1 MTTVNYQKRKNTEL
15 FKSLENSDSLFL
27 SDCQNYIPVYNSFFA
42 LNETNYNNINFNH
55 ELYLTSVGN
64 KAEDDVNIYN
74 CSLKSLSTNKPKKRD
89 VFFKYAP
96 LLDPYKFLIGKYAG
110 QDISVLPDLKLEAH
124 PKFNDVNNTAYIDGL
139 FTYLSSKLIYEHNF
153 VHGVDYYGS
162 FLAFKR
168 DLKLDILDDY
178 EHLSESDYFKKHTNV
193 DFFMKDISKLPPI
206 TINYDSNHEL
216 FVCELDDEYFV
227 SDEMFDDLKEV
238 VLDELMESCEER
250 QKEGEEKD
258 LVKTVRSDSTCSS
271 RSSHTSCSDELN
283 EDDLDHDDDDDFG
296 DSLIVTIPK
305 FPVHVIALE
314 CCDATLDDLILDSEL
329 KSDDEWHSAF
339 MQIFMIL
346 ITYQKAFGLTHNDLH
361 TNNVMFVET
370 KKKHL
375 CYLFNGKY
383 YKVPTYGRLYKII
396 DFGRSIYKVNGK
408 RFCSDSFRLGGDAAT
423 QYNTEPF
430 MDETKSRIEPNFSFD
445 ICRLACSIYDYIIRD
460 DDVGQNI
467 KDLVSGWCVDDKG
480 ANVLYKTNGQERY
493 PDFKLY
499 KMIARTV
506 HHHTPQI
513 QLIRPE
519 FHKYEVFKG
528 ETQNVIIDID
538 AIPSF

>member
-1 MTTVNYQKRKNTEL
+1 MTTVNYQKRKNAEL
-15 FKSLENSDSLFL
+15 FKSLENPATMFL
-27 SDCQNYIPVYNSFFA
+27 SECQNYVPFYNSFFA

-55 ELYLTSVGN
+55 ELFLTSVGN
-64 KAEDDVNIYN
+64 KLEDDMNIYN
-74 CSLKSLSTNKPKKRD
+74 CSLKCLSTNKPKRRD

-110 QDISVLPDLKLEAH
+110 QDISVLPDFHLAAH
-124 PKFNDVNNTAYIDGL
+124 PKFNDVNNTAYVDGL
-139 FTYLSSKLIYEHNF
+139 FTYLSSKLIYDYNF

-162 FLAFKR
+162 FLAFKC
-168 DLKLDILDDY
+168 DLQLDILDDY
-178 EHLSESDYFKKHTNV
+178 EHLSDSDYFKKHTNV
-193 DFFMKDISKLPPI
+193 DFFMKDLSKLPPI

-216 FVCELDDEYFV
+216 VITELDDEYFA
-227 SDEMFDDLKEV
+227 SDKMDDELKEV
-238 VLDELMESCEER
+238 ILDELLEET
-250 QKEGEEKD
+250 ENV
-258 LVKTVRSDSTCSS
+258 VKTVRSDSTCSS
-271 RSSHTSCSDELN
+271 RSSHTSCSDPSKV
-283 EDDLDHDDDDDFG
+283 DDFEDHDDDFDG

-329 KSDDEWHSAF
+329 KTDDEWHSAF

-383 YKVPTYGRLYKII
+383 YKVPTYGRLFKII
-396 DFGRSIYKVNGK
+396 AFGRSIYKVNGK
-408 RFCSDSFRLGGDAAT
+408 RFCSDSFKLGGDAAT

-430 MDETKSRIEPNFSFD
+430 MDETKPRIEPNYSFD

-467 KDLVSGWCVDDKG
+467 KDLVQTWCTDDKG
-480 ANVLYKTNGQERY
+480 ANVIYKTNGQERY

-519 FHKYEVFKG
+519 FQKYEVFKG
-528 ETQNVIIDID
+528 ETQNVMDVD
-538 AIPSF
+538 AIPVY

>member
-1 MTTVNYQKRKNTEL
+1 MATVNYQKRKNTEL
-15 FKSLENSDSLFL
+15 FKSLENPESLFL
-27 SDCQNYIPVYNSFFA
+27 SDCQNYIPFYNSFFA

-55 ELYLTSVGN
+55 ELFLSSVGD
-64 KAEDDVNIYN
+64 KVDDDVNIYN
-74 CSLKSLSTNKPKKRD
+74 CSVKSLSTNKAKKRD

-110 QDISVLPDLKLEAH
+110 QDISKLPDLKLDAH
-124 PKFNDVNNTAYIDGL
+124 PKFNDVNNTAYVDGL
-139 FTYLSSKLIYEHNF
+139 FTYFSSKLIYEHNF

-168 DLKLDILDDY
+168 DLQLDILDDY
-178 EHLSESDYFKKHTNV
+178 EHLSDSDYFKKHTNV
-193 DFFMKDISKLPPI
+193 DFFMKDVSKLPPI

-216 FVCELDDEYFV
+216 IVAELDDEYFT
-227 SDEMFDDLKEV
+227 SDVIDADLKEV
-238 VLDELMESCEER
+238 IMDELFD
-250 QKEGEEKD
+250 KD
-258 LVKTVRSDSTCSS
+258 QNIVKTIRSESTCSS
-271 RSSHTSCSDELN
+271 RSSHTSCSEGEEESEFD
-283 EDDLDHDDDDDFG
+283 DDLDE

-361 TNNVMFVET
+361 TNNVMFIET
-370 KKKHL
+370 KKKFL

-408 RFCSDSFRLGGDAAT
+408 RFCSDSFQLGGDAAT
-423 QYNTEPF
+423 QYNTEPY
-430 MDETKSRIEPNFSFD
+430 MDETKPRIEPNFSFD
-445 ICRLACSIYDYIIRD
+445 ICRLACSIYDYIARD

-513 QLIRPE
+513 QLTRPE
-519 FHKYEVFKG
+519 FQKYEVFKG
-528 ETQNVIIDID
+528 ETTSIIMDID
-538 AIPSF
+538 AIPS